1 MPLTSPYIP
10 TAAGDR
16 LDPLPHYY
24 LFVDVDLDGDPGRW
38 RFVLRSQDGSDRF
51 TADDYEPE
59 LRGDR
64 LALLTT
70 VRGLEALNCP
80 SWVTVVTS
88 NHFVKEGIA
97 VGMAEWKRAEWRWER
112 FGELVPVPH
121 RDLWERLD
129 RAMRIHRV
137 DCRTWRIDRAHAQRP
152 RPHTAFQTSQSES
165 DGCRTRSGSMGGVRF
180 RVDRAHRPRPHL
192 AHRFSG
198 VPFGSIDK
206 HHDRTGRQM
215 LKPFVHRLRAW
226 WKRWTAN
233 EYVRRWQA
241 LTRRLLE
248 DWGVL
253 PPPKAPLPPTRCRY

>member
-1 MPLTSPYIP
+1 MLITSPYIP

-51 TADDYEPE
+51 AADDYEPDTC
-59 LRGDR
+59 GDR

-88 NHFVKEGIA
+88 NRFVKEGIT
-97 VGMAEWKRAEWRWER
+97 VGMTEWKQTEWRWER

-121 RDLWERLD
+121 RDLWQRLD

-137 DCRTWRIDRAHAQRP
+137 DCRTWRIDRAHAERP
-152 RPHTAFQTSQSES
+152 RPHVAFRTSPSES
-165 DGCRTRSGSMGGVRF
+165 EASNTRSGATNGMRF
-180 RVDRAHRPRPHL
+180 RVDRAHRPRPHI
-192 AHRFSG
+192 ADRFSG
-198 VPFGSIDK
+198 MPFASTGDVR
-206 HHDRTGRQM
+206 DR
-215 LKPFVHRLRAW
+215 
-226 WKRWTAN
+226 
-233 EYVRRWQA
+233 
-241 LTRRLLE
+241 
-248 DWGVL
+248 
-253 PPPKAPLPPTRCRY
+253 